1 MLARLDFALDRIRK
15 QCEACDWFQGFQ
27 FNISISGG
35 TGSGLGV
42 RLIDKW
48 GEEFSDKIKEVT
60 SVFPSVSISDSPV
73 EPYNAVLSINRLVEN
88 ADFVNL
94 VQNQSLYDIC
104 SRSWR
109 ITAPSFADF
118 NYIIGLQMS
127 DLSSSLRF
135 SGNQNTNMRKTLVNI
150 IPYPRLHFF
159 GCSFAPL
166 AGISN
171 QTTLNV
177 RVLLLS
183 IESIL

>member
-1 MLARLDFALDRIRK
+1 MRYCLNICLFFLEFAFDRIRK

-35 TGSGLGV
+35 TGSGLGSK
-42 RLIDKW
+42 LIDRCR
-48 GEEFSDKIKEVT
+48 EEFPDRIIEVT

-73 EPYNAVLSINRLVEN
+73 EPYNAMLSIYHLIEN
-88 ADFVNL
+88 ADFVNV
-94 VQNQSLYDIC
+94 VQNQWLYNIC

-159 GCSFAPL
+159 LDVRLLHLL
-166 AGISN
+166 AFQIR
-171 QTTLNV
+171 QL
-177 RVLLLS
+177 
-183 IESIL
+183 